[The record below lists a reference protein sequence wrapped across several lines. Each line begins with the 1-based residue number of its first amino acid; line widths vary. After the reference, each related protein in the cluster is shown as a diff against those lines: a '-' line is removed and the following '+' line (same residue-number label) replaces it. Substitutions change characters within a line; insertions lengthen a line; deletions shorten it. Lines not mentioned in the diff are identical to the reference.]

1 MTKLAILKLI
11 TYYSIIYGVNP
22 NVAISVAA
30 VESQFN
36 PGAIGVTNDLGV
48 FQLNPKSFPNYTKLQ
63 LLNPN
68 INIMLGV
75 KYLAKVKKECKHKD
89 NNDWLVCWN
98 YGPKNAQKVKHPQL
112 FPYIKKISRQ
122 IAYNERR
129 N

>member
-75 KYLAKVKKECKHKD
+75 KYLAKVKKECNHQEGITWVICY
-89 NNDWLVCWN
+89 NTGN
-98 YGPKNAQKVKHPQL
+98 KNAKKIKHAKL
-112 FPYIKKISRQ
+112 FPYVKKVQ
-122 IAYNERR
+122 LTMNER
-129 N
+129 NL